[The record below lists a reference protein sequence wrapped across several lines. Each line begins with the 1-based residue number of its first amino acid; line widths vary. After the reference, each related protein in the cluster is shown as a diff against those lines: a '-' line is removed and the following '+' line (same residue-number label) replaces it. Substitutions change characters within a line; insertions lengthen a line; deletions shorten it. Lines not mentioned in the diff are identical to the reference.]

1 MIILYY
7 LEKAYKKVKNFIFPK
22 KNNDKD
28 RFIY

>member
-7 LEKAYKKVKNFIFPK
+7 LEKAYKKVKNFLFPK
-22 KNNDKD
+22 KDDNKD